1 MTNQEILAIAMAQSA
16 MDCNCSAEDFKKEEN
31 VIVLSEKSNQ
41 ARKYLELPFS
51 CQLVSYGNNIV
62 ASVQEEYRAL
72 VKHYL
77 DKYPVENC
85 FETPNLHVLNEGLL
99 PHGQKICFMA
109 EDFLPDVDKLE
120 EKPCAY
126 ECRI

>member
-1 MTNQEILAIAMAQSA
+1 MPYFSRRKVVRSEPMTNQEILAIAMAQSA
-16 MDCNCSAEDFKKEEN
+16 IDCNCSTEDFKKEEN

-77 DKYPVENC
+77 DNYPVEQC
-85 FETPNLHVLNEGLL
+85 TLR
-99 PHGQKICFMA
+99 KS
-109 EDFLPDVDKLE
+109 
-120 EKPCAY
+120 
-126 ECRI
+126 